1 MDNQSVTA
9 VDYLE
14 HQLELEREAREVMP
28 YDPDVCTY
36 PKVLRQLVYACLTC
50 LRQSDGANVGVCYLC
65 LIQCHST
72 HELVELFTKR
82 NFACDCGT
90 TRMHRGS
97 SCALRAK
104 LARANSTII
113 TSDTQTTRTTTGVSS
128 TSSSPVKVPRLRA
141 GSISESLTISSL
153 DLPKAE
159 DIPSLD
165 NTYNHNFQGKF
176 CSCDMMY
183 NPVQETRTMHQCYLG
198 DVCGED
204 WFHQDCILGYQPGI
218 FHKRIESS
226 GENKLD
232 SLPPPGLE
240 ASADPPLATP
250 AIDDDTDDVIPHF
263 PDADTFGEFVCW
275 KCVRAHKE
283 AFEELKNY
291 STIVAH
297 NLPHFD
303 HVPSAEAWKEQY
315 DQYVSGEPQAKKV
328 KKERGSSSLSFSVFL
343 AEEFKSEIVKIQSSL
358 AAGSPLDKFLKTFDF
373 FVNDD
378 PIYQPPKEELASSA
392 SSTGSLYELG
402 SNALLSLPAPQAI
415 EGLHAYGV
423 MKAKLRD
430 FFKDFVDQNKVVTE
444 EEVRAFFGNMKNEQ
458 N

>member
-1 MDNQSVTA
+1 MDTKSVTA

-14 HQLELEREAREVMP
+14 EQLELEREAREVMP

-36 PKVLRQLVYACLTC
+36 PRVLRQLVFACLTC
-50 LRQSDGANVGVCYLC
+50 LRQSKGANVGVCYLC

-82 NFACDCGT
+82 DFACDCGT
-90 TRMHRGS
+90 TRMHEGS

-104 LARANSTII
+104 VARAGSAI
-113 TSDTQTTRTTTGVSS
+113 TATASQTVSS
-128 TSSSPVKVPRLRA
+128 TTDIHSTSGSPVKIPRLRT
-141 GSISESLTISSL
+141 GSISESLSFSTL

-204 WFHQDCILGYQPGI
+204 WYHQDCILGYKPGI
-218 FHKRIESS
+218 FKKTFESS

-232 SLPPPGLE
+232 LLPPPGLE
-240 ASADPPLATP
+240 ASADPPLTNP
-250 AIDDDTDDVIPHF
+250 PVDEDTDDIIPHF
-263 PDADTFGEFVCW
+263 PDSETFGEFVCW
-275 KCVRAHKE
+275 KCVSAHQA
-283 AFEELKNY
+283 AFDELKEH
-291 STIVAH
+291 SKVVAH
-297 NLPHFD
+297 HLPHFRE
-303 HVPSAEAWKEQY
+303 VQSAEKWKDLY
-315 DQYVSGEPQAKKV
+315 DQFLSDEPPAKKV
-328 KKERGSSSLSFSVFL
+328 KSEGENGKTFYSVFL
-343 AEEFKSEIVKIQSSL
+343 AEEFKSELGKVRSTL
-358 AAGSPLDKFLKTFDF
+358 PADSPLEKFLNKFEF
-373 FVNDD
+373 FAGED
-378 PIYQPPKEELASSA
+378 PIHQPPKEELASST

-430 FFKDFVDQNKVVTE
+430 FFQNFVEQDKVVTE
-444 EEVRAFFGNMKNEQ
+444 DEVRAFFGNMKSEKD
-458 N
+458 